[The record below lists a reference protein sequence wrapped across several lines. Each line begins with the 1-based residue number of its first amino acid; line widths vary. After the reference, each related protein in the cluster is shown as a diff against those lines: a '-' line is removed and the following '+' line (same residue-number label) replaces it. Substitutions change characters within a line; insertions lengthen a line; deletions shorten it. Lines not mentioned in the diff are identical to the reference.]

1 MKSVREWGSEVSNIL
16 IVESK
21 NDEFFIKA
29 LIEYMNLPYIQVEV
43 PPICQIDDFECM
55 DGLDSKKLENRLTAV
70 RNQLPKRNI
79 ESIGIILDHDGKR
92 AERIKLINEAIHQVF
107 TTEEHIS
114 QTGKFVSAVAEIGDD
129 KFNIRLACYLVN
141 VDENGELET
150 LLKTIKSKESPYADC
165 LEIWRDCIESRLKA
179 GSSEEKILSKK
190 EFDKFWLNN
199 YIRFDT
205 CSQKE
210 RKQAERKC
218 SIRQFEYVLKNKR
231 DIFNFDHPVLEDFK
245 NFLTGFR
252 DS

>member
-1 MKSVREWGSEVSNIL
+1 VSNIL

-21 NDEFFIKA
+21 NDEFFVKA
-29 LIEYMNLPYIQVEV
+29 LIEYMNLPYIQVDD

-55 DGLDSKKLENRLTAV
+55 DGLDSKKLEQRLTAI

-92 AERIKLINEAIHQVF
+92 KERIKLINEAIHQVF
-107 TTEEHIS
+107 STEEDIS
-114 QTGKFVSAVAEIGDD
+114 QTGEFVSAVAEIGEDNFD
-129 KFNIRLACYLVN
+129 IRIACYLVN

-150 LLKTIKSKESPYADC
+150 LLKAIKSKESPYADC
-165 LEIWRDCIESRLKA
+165 LELWRKCIENRLKA
-179 GSSEEKILSKK
+179 STSEEKERILSKK

-218 SIRQFEYVLKNKR
+218 SIKQFEYVLKHKR
-231 DIFNFDHPVLEDFK
+231 DIFNFHNSVLEDFK
-245 NFLTGFR
+245 NFLTLFR
-252 DS
+252 TLPDKKS